1 MIGTARNG
9 LDFYENVDG
18 VLERS
23 WSRSEGLGRH
33 LIPAAVDLNGDGLLD
48 VVVGSAS
55 GRLVVLQNG
64 RRSAERR
71 LQNAGKQTHANRWA
85 GTSDYRLLAGA
96 ESPVFGAGAGAY
108 SAPAYGDLDGDGV
121 LDLVVGES
129 SGALRAFP
137 PPAGADMG
145 SGGALPGADTGLPSV
160 SGYSSPA
167 SGDLDGDGDVD
178 LVVGAED
185 GTLRF
190 LENVGDRTL
199 VAVEGSGSPVWG
211 IQLPSFTHPALSDI
225 DSDGD
230 LDLLVGAADN
240 RLHYFENV
248 GSATSPSFRMAEGDG
263 VPLGLS
269 GLLAGE
275 TVRLRLSLELD
286 MLDYS
291 SIADGLVQAVEDSPA
306 VKGTGVGASVYQLI
320 AGSVAATFELFVVDD
335 TLNPSPLAVAERL
348 ACAIEQQ
355 PDSALSTNAI
365 GAALM
370 GELGLLRVH
379 WGGHLER
386 VDCPASPAPPPPTA
400 AVPDDTAA
408 MQTAAPMPALT
419 FPLLGVAVLLLIL
432 LCCHR
437 CCFPAI
443 VRGFCGRWAQLHLT
457 HSNANYPP
465 LYLPME
471 QRLAIRWLGSLSAH
485 ADGEK
490 PPPEGGAHGF
500 AGDVAMQRS
509 TVTLVKERPNQPVGL
524 QLVDLVTDANGW
536 RREHAGGVDYYVH
549 VKSRTTLAASADR
562 SELAPR
568 VHGLDIGGLAAL
580 SKQLQV
586 GDALLSV
593 DGCTGDAA
601 FLTSKLSAAH
611 HKVKLLVERAATKAD
626 AAPAA
631 DPPRCAGRRGQGWV
645 EAKVGWWSHQQGAPS
660 AAWLQQWSRNAA
672 SGGGAQVAAN
682 ADDAPGARLAVP
694 SAEVRLGWLGVFQL
708 RRELRSAQR
717 SRAQRSRAAGRNYR
731 GTGELS
737 MEWQREPEQGG
748 ASSI

>member
-9 LDFYENVDG
+9 LAFYENVDG
-18 VLERS
+18 VLEPS
-23 WSRSEGLGRH
+23 WSRSEGLGH
-33 LIPAAVDLNGDGLLD
+33 YLIPAAVDLNGDGLLD
-48 VVVGSAS
+48 VIVGSAS
-55 GRLVVLQNG
+55 GPLVVLQN
-64 RRSAERR
+64 
-71 LQNAGKQTHANRWA
+71 AGSITTRYSWA
-85 GTSDYRLLAGA
+85 GTPDYRVLTGA
-96 ESPVFGAGAGAY
+96 ESPVGGAGMGAF

-121 LDLVVGES
+121 QDLVVGES
-129 SGALRAFP
+129 SGALHAFP
-137 PPAGADMG
+137 PSAGADVG
-145 SGGALPGADTGLPSV
+145 SGGALSDADMGLPMA

-167 SGDLDGDGDVD
+167 SGDLDGDGDDD
-178 LVVGAED
+178 LIVGAED

-190 LENVGDRTL
+190 LQNVGGRTF
-199 VAVEGSGSPVWG
+199 VAVEGSASPVWG
-211 IQLPSFTHPALSDI
+211 IQLPSFTHPALSDV

-248 GSATSPSFRMAEGDG
+248 GNATSPSFRMAVGDA

-269 GLLAGE
+269 GLLARE

-286 MLDYS
+286 MLDYP

-320 AGSVAATFELFVVDD
+320 AGSVVATFELFVVDY
-335 TLNPSPLAVAERL
+335 TLSPSPLAVAEQL

-365 GAALM
+365 GATLI

-379 WGGHLER
+379 LGGRLER
-386 VDCPASPAPPPPTA
+386 IVCPTA
-400 AVPDDTAA
+400 PANPETAPRVLDDSEA
-408 MQTAAPMPALT
+408 MQTVENMPVFT
-419 FPLLGVAVLLLIL
+419 FPLLGVALLLLIL

-437 CCFPAI
+437 CCLPAI

-457 HSNANYPP
+457 HSNAHIPS
-465 LYLPME
+465 LYLPMQ
-471 QRLAIRWLGSLSAH
+471 QRLAISA
-485 ADGEK
+485 ALVRGDGEAQL
-490 PPPEGGAHGF
+490 PEEGAHGC
-500 AGDVAMQRS
+500 AGDVAVKRS
-509 TVTLVKERPNQPVGL
+509 VVTLVKQRPNQAVGL

-536 RREHAGGVDYYVH
+536 RHKNGGGTEYYVH
-549 VKSRTTLAASADR
+549 VKSRTTLAASAEKT
-562 SELAPR
+562 ELAPR
-568 VHGLDIGGLAAL
+568 VHGLDVGSLAAL

-611 HKVKLLVERAATKAD
+611 HKVKLLIERTVRKVPAD
-626 AAPAA
+626 AAPDA
-631 DPPRCAGRRGQGWV
+631 DSPRCAGRRGPGWV

-660 AAWLQQWSRNAA
+660 EAWLQQWSRNAA
-672 SGGGAQVAAN
+672 PGGGAQVAASTE
-682 ADDAPGARLAVP
+682 APDARLAVP

-708 RRELRSAQR
+708 RRELRPAQR
-717 SRAQRSRAAGRNYR
+717 SRARATGRKYR

-737 MEWQREPEQGG
+737 MEWQREPEEGS
-748 ASSI
+748 APSV

>member
-9 LDFYENVDG
+9 LAFYENVDG
-18 VLERS
+18 VLEPS
-23 WSRSEGLGRH
+23 WSRSEGLGH
-33 LIPAAVDLNGDGLLD
+33 YLIPAAVDLNGDGLLD
-48 VVVGSAS
+48 VIVGSAS
-55 GRLVVLQNG
+55 GPLVVLQN
-64 RRSAERR
+64 
-71 LQNAGKQTHANRWA
+71 AGSITTRYSWA
-85 GTSDYRLLAGA
+85 GTPDYRVLTGA
-96 ESPVFGAGAGAY
+96 ESPVGGAGMGAF

-121 LDLVVGES
+121 QDLVVGES
-129 SGALRAFP
+129 SGALHAFP
-137 PPAGADMG
+137 PSAGADVG
-145 SGGALPGADTGLPSV
+145 SGGALSDADMGLPMA

-167 SGDLDGDGDVD
+167 SGDLDGDGDDD
-178 LVVGAED
+178 LIVGAED

-190 LENVGDRTL
+190 LQNVGRRTF
-199 VAVEGSGSPVWG
+199 VAVEGSASPIWG
-211 IQLPSFTHPALSDI
+211 IQLPSFTHPALSDV

-248 GSATSPSFRMAEGDG
+248 GNATSPSFRMAVGDA

-286 MLDYS
+286 MLDYP

-320 AGSVAATFELFVVDD
+320 AGSVVATFELFVVDY
-335 TLNPSPLAVAERL
+335 TLSPSPLAVAEQL

-365 GAALM
+365 GATLI

-379 WGGHLER
+379 LGGRLER
-386 VDCPASPAPPPPTA
+386 IVCPTA
-400 AVPDDTAA
+400 PANPNTAPRVLDDSEA
-408 MQTAAPMPALT
+408 MQTVENMPVFT
-419 FPLLGVAVLLLIL
+419 FPLLGVALLLLIL

-437 CCFPAI
+437 CCHPAI

-457 HSNANYPP
+457 HSNAHIPS
-465 LYLPME
+465 LYLPMQ
-471 QRLAIRWLGSLSAH
+471 QRLAISA
-485 ADGEK
+485 ALVRGDGEAQL
-490 PPPEGGAHGF
+490 PEEGAHGC
-500 AGDVAMQRS
+500 AGDVAVKRS
-509 TVTLVKERPNQPVGL
+509 VTLVKQRPNQAVGL

-536 RREHAGGVDYYVH
+536 RHKNGGGTEYYVH
-549 VKSRTTLAASADR
+549 VKSRTTLAASAEKT
-562 SELAPR
+562 ELAPR
-568 VHGLDIGGLAAL
+568 VHGLDVGSLAAL

-611 HKVKLLVERAATKAD
+611 HKVKLLVERTVRKVPAD
-626 AAPAA
+626 AAPDA
-631 DPPRCAGRRGQGWV
+631 DSPRCAGRRGPGWV

-660 AAWLQQWSRNAA
+660 EAWLQQWSRNAA
-672 SGGGAQVAAN
+672 PGGGAQVAASTE
-682 ADDAPGARLAVP
+682 APDARLAVP

-708 RRELRSAQR
+708 RRELRPAQR
-717 SRAQRSRAAGRNYR
+717 SRARATGRKYR

-737 MEWQREPEQGG
+737 MEWQREPEEGS
-748 ASSI
+748 APSV

>member
-33 LIPAAVDLNGDGLLD
+33 LKPTVVDLNGDGLLD

-55 GRLVVLQNG
+55 GPLVVLQNA

-71 LQNAGKQTHANRWA
+71 LQNAGKQTNTNRWA

-96 ESPVFGAGAGAY
+96 ESPVFGAGTGAY

-121 LDLVVGES
+121 QDLVVGES

-199 VAVEGSGSPVWG
+199 VAVEGSASPVWG
-211 IQLPSFTHPALSDI
+211 IQLPSFTHPVLSDI

-386 VDCPASPAPPPPTA
+386 VACPASPAPPPPTA

-471 QRLAIRWLGSLSAH
+471 QRLAIRWLGALSEH

-490 PPPEGGAHGF
+490 PRPEEGAHGF

-568 VHGLDIGGLAAL
+568 VHGLDTGGLAAL

-717 SRAQRSRAAGRNYR
+717 SGAQRSRAAGRNYR